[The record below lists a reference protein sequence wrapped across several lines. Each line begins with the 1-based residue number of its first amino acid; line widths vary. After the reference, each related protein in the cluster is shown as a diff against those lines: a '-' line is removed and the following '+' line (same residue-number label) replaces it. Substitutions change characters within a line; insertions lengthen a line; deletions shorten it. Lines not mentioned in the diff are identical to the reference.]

1 MLRPSEQVYTAL
13 ARPGTFQP
21 GVSGNP
27 GGRPKTKVWTEA
39 IKRAVEKI
47 DQLDPQQRPRLDLL
61 AEALVAAG
69 LAGDTVA
76 TKEIGDRLEG
86 KVPQGLV
93 GADGESPA
101 ELVITWQTAPKS

>member
-1 MLRPSEQVYTAL
+1 MS
-13 ARPGTFQP
+13 RPGTFQP

-27 GGRPKTKVWTEA
+27 GGRPKRKIWAEA
-39 IKRAVEKI
+39 ILEAVEAVDEDAP
-47 DQLDPQQRPRLDLL
+47 DQRTRLKSL
-61 AEALVAAG
+61 AIALVKAG

-76 TKEIGDRLEG
+76 TKEVGDRLDG

-101 ELVITWQTAPKS
+101 ELVITWLSQPPAAK

>member
-1 MLRPSEQVYTAL
+1 M
-13 ARPGTFQP
+13 
-21 GVSGNP
+21 SGNP

-47 DQLDPQQRPRLDLL
+47 DQLDPEQRPRIDLL

-69 LAGDTVA
+69 LAQEVNA
-76 TKEIGDRLEG
+76 LQEIGNRLEG

-101 ELVITWQTAPKS
+101 ELVITWQSLPPAEKS